1 VRSLHERTYAVGVA
15 DTENDSVVLIMT
27 SAAKVRHLR
36 TGAKWRYNGRRY
48 NTASIVPITQNKGE
62 SRRWELRGVPADD

>member
-1 VRSLHERTYAVGVA
+1 
-15 DTENDSVVLIMT
+15 MT

-36 TGAKWRYNGRRY
+36 TGARWRYKGRRY
-48 NTASIVPITQNKGE
+48 DTASIVPIAQNKGE